1 MVHWP
6 KSVGGKF
13 IALSLALIVVLG
25 VAELAIALS
34 SHPFVWA
41 FLVVVAITIAALIVR
56 HRRAAAAQDLA
67 LADAP
72 SFGDGASPLGPPR
85 RSDSYAVGGSMDRYV
100 AVTVAAS

>member
-6 KSVGGKF
+6 KSIVGNVTAF
-13 IALSLALIVVLG
+13 LLALIVVLG

-41 FLVVVAITIAALIVR
+41 FLVVLALTTAALIFR
-56 HRRAAAAQDLA
+56 HRRVAAAQDLA

-72 SFGDGASPLGPPR
+72 SFGDVLPHWGRHDDLIPAR
-85 RSDSYAVGGSMDRYV
+85 
-100 AVTVAAS
+100 

>member
-6 KSVGGKF
+6 KSVGGKV

-34 SHPFVWA
+34 SHPLVWA
-41 FLVVVAITIAALIVR
+41 FLVVVAITTAALIVR
-56 HRRAAAAQDLA
+56 HRRTAAAQDLA

-72 SFGDGASPLGPPR
+72 SFGDVLPHWGRHDDLIPTR
-85 RSDSYAVGGSMDRYV
+85 
-100 AVTVAAS
+100 

>member
-1 MVHWP
+1 MVHRP
-6 KSVGGKF
+6 KSIVGNVMAF
-13 IALSLALIVVLG
+13 SLALIVVLG

-41 FLVVVAITIAALIVR
+41 FLVVLALTTAALIFR

-72 SFGDGASPLGPPR
+72 SFGDVLPHWGRNDDLIPAR
-85 RSDSYAVGGSMDRYV
+85 
-100 AVTVAAS
+100 